1 MSLEKYIRI
10 YPAIPDAKT
19 ITKFLKYLNKTFKDK
34 KFVTGSIAGQQEDI
48 VDKKVR
54 DVEILGL
61 GSQHDS
67 LSNVHWHNYFSYLI
81 IQQMNKY
88 IKDFPDIHRAGIFD
102 MQALRYGVGGHYK
115 FHVDDGPT
123 FNRKYSSIL
132 MLNNDFKGGSLCF
145 KLGDSNKIIK
155 MPTKPGHVV
164 IWPSNFM
171 FPHAVE
177 PLTEGVRYSVVSWVL

>member
-1 MSLEKYIRI
+1 ML
-10 YPAIPDAKT
+10 
-19 ITKFLKYLNKTFKDK
+19 YLNKAFKEK

-61 GSQHDS
+61 GSQHES
-67 LSNVHWHNYFSYLI
+67 LSNVHWCNYLSYLI

-145 KLGDSNKIIK
+145 KLGDSDKIIK

-177 PLTEGVRYSVVSWVL
+177 PLTEGVRYSVVSWMR